1 MKRNYER
8 IIDVVLGILFIML
21 IFGFAQSIMIL
32 DYTQGDYGKYQYFA
46 DMILSNDKFLIG
58 FTTASIFL
66 CILYALFDFKEFKY
80 GKFIQFVLSIL
91 LLGIASYIFIIL
103 TTLRNEAFQMSN
115 YVNENAYS
123 LYKEYRLYS
132 LMICFSQF
140 LLSLHA
146 IIRSCHSYYIYRKNE
161 EKEDNSSL

>member
-8 IIDVVLGILFIML
+8 IIDVVLGILFVML
-21 IFGFAQSIMIL
+21 VFGFAQSIMLL
-32 DYTQGDYGKYQYFA
+32 DYGMGDYGRYQEFA
-46 DMILSNDKFLIG
+46 DVILLNDKYLIG
-58 FTTASIFL
+58 FTSASLSFCL
-66 CILYALFDFKEFKY
+66 LYALFDFKEFKH

-103 TTLRNEAFQMSN
+103 TSLRNEAFQMSN
-115 YVNENAYS
+115 YVSENVYA

-132 LMICFSQF
+132 LIICFSQF

-146 IIRSCHSYYIYRKNE
+146 IARSGYTYYRYKKAE
-161 EKEDNSSL
+161 ESEDNSSL